1 MNDSQEFLINVTNL
15 ALGLVVLGSLAG
27 TVIAIAAELAVR
39 TKRKLER
46 DAELRHPFRHL
57 R

>member
-27 TVIAIAAELAVR
+27 TVLAIAAELVVR
-39 TKRKLER
+39 TKRKLEC
-46 DAELRHPFRHL
+46 DAELRHPFRYL

>member
-1 MNDSQEFLINVTNL
+1 MNDSQVFSMNVTNL

-27 TVIAIAAELAVR
+27 TLLAIAAELVVR
-39 TKRKLER
+39 TKRKLEF

-57 R
+57 K